1 VTDGDKISADVKLAF
16 ERESVVVAIENL
28 VPMKTLR
35 FGMKESKKYDQI
47 VRSIRAIGLIEA
59 PVVVPDPKRAGK
71 YLLLDGHVRIE
82 ALKDLGILDV
92 ECLISTDDETYT
104 FNKRVNRLVPVQE
117 HRMIVKAVERG
128 VPESQ
133 IAEALGL
140 EVTSVRRRSRM
151 LDGVCPEAIELLKD
165 CPCALGLFDVLRKMA
180 SIRQVEAAELMVG
193 QSNFTA
199 IFAKALL
206 VATPEEQLVDP
217 RKKKPEGESAVTS
230 EQIARMERELVT
242 LQSQVKSVEDT
253 YGVDN
258 LHLTVAKGYVAKLL
272 ANARVMRWLSHN
284 RQEYL
289 TEFQAIAELETIGN
303 AKVAAE

>member
-1 VTDGDKISADVKLAF
+1 VTDGDKVSADVKLAF

-47 VRSIRAIGLIEA
+47 ARSIRAIGLIEA
-59 PVVVPDPKRAGK
+59 PVVVPDRKRAGK

-104 FNKRVNRLVPVQE
+104 FNERVNRLVPVQE

-151 LDGVCPEAIELLKD
+151 LDGVSPEAIELLKD

-180 SIRQVEAAELMVG
+180 PIRQVEAAELMVG
-193 QSNFTA
+193 QGNFTA

-242 LQSQVKSVEDT
+242 LQSHVKSVEDT